1 MSNHILY
8 KFSDGREAELCI
20 TTKRAIMLEEW
31 LKASVLSVVKGER
44 IDTISAICEILA
56 AGYTEE
62 KADIHEAGKELAMSI
77 YDDMREQGKTLQD
90 FQFLALDLLV
100 SAGFIPAAFVE
111 AQRAAITL
119 ALKEQERMAA
129 EMEKTSEA

>member
-8 KFSDGREAELCI
+8 KFSDGGEAELCI

-31 LKASVLSVVKGER
+31 LGTSVLSVVKGER
-44 IDTISAICEILA
+44 IDTITAICEILA
-56 AGYTEE
+56 AGYAGE
-62 KADIHEAGKELAMSI
+62 KTDIHEAGKELAMAI
-77 YDDMREQGKTLQD
+77 YDDMREQGKTLQE

-119 ALKEQERMAA
+119 ALREQERMAA